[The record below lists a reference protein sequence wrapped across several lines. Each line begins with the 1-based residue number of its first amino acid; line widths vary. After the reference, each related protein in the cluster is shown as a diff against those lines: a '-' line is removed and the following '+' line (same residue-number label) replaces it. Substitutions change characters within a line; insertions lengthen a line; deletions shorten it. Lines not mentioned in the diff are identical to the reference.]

1 MKKNCKRIACLA
13 SLFLLFA
20 LLAGCAPS
28 NDASPAYERGT
39 WNNGVYKNTFF
50 GIQLTL
56 PEDWKAD
63 TDEELAER
71 MGVAMDT
78 VAQGIGADASS
89 LKQRVSYEFFVYNEK
104 TLSNISFN
112 VEKLSSSLSEEEY
125 LSAVKLQLEKMENI
139 QVTFGEETSVSIGG
153 QEWLCHSMTAVS
165 QGSTVEQKTYL
176 LSKDT
181 YMACLTA
188 SYTPGNSADIEA
200 LVSGITPLS

>member
-1 MKKNCKRIACLA
+1 MKKNGKRIACLV

-28 NDASPAYERGT
+28 NDASSAYDRGT
-39 WNNGVYKNTFF
+39 WSNGVYKNTFF

-112 VEKLSSSLSEEEY
+112 VEKLSSSLSEEDY

-188 SYTPGNSADIEA
+188 SYTPGNSADIDI
-200 LVSGITPLS
+200 LLSGITPLS

>member
-1 MKKNCKRIACLA
+1 
-13 SLFLLFA
+13 
-20 LLAGCAPS
+20 
-28 NDASPAYERGT
+28 
-39 WNNGVYKNTFF
+39 
-50 GIQLTL
+50 
-56 PEDWKAD
+56 
-63 TDEELAER
+63 
-71 MGVAMDT
+71 
-78 VAQGIGADASS
+78 
-89 LKQRVSYEFFVYNEK
+89 
-104 TLSNISFN
+104 
-112 VEKLSSSLSEEEY
+112 
-125 LSAVKLQLEKMENI
+125 MENI